1 MSKLGHITK
10 SYGNQLN
17 FAIAN
22 TNGDNIMNSILPPN
36 TIILN
41 SQVDKYNNDTNV
53 TSMFITDMEGTPA
66 RLTYTIVPGNG
77 LVAHN
82 DKVSLNVNN
91 NIFKT
96 NNNGKLSIN
105 LQNLID
111 NDTLII
117 KNNKIQ
123 INTNNLNLAT
133 SDSLGLMRIDNFT
146 LKIDNNNELYVATEN
161 LDRATNNTYG
171 ICKPDNK
178 TIKVLNNCGV
188 IGIPK
193 DAELTFVNNN
203 NYGICKP
210 DNDTIISKDG
220 VLSVVTDNLKHSTII
235 SKGVT
240 KIDNNTLKIL
250 DNGSIYVDVNNLPKS
265 SNATFGT
272 VKCDN
277 TSIVINNG
285 IASIKDFNDISS
297 TINSYSAILT
307 TLENKINEL
316 SSFVINNSFNKIS
329 PIHSLS
335 FRDATATLLNP
346 PKYLEEPVDMPIQ
359 FVTVNMNV
367 ITSCDFNV
375 SVDIINNISPAIEIY
390 QINYNDINTYDYQV
404 GKQQTFSSTN
414 KKQCK
419 MSIQFGCK
427 NYKNMNSTA
436 ENTTTQIKIKF
447 TDDSNIN
454 NFKQLNY
461 SIIRHNSFAIE
472 PDDYIATT
480 YQNDSDN
487 KEPRGLDNQVE
498 LIREIDNTKDNFT
511 SSPTY
516 NSTMMEFADQSSLYS
531 DGDDPFE
538 NIT

>member
-41 SQVDKYNNDTNV
+41 SQIDKYNNDTNV
-53 TSMFITDMEGTPA
+53 TSMFITDIEGTPV

-77 LVAHN
+77 LIAHN
-82 DKVSLNVNN
+82 DNVSLNVNN

-96 NNNGKLSIN
+96 NNKGKLSIN

-111 NDTLII
+111 KDTLII

-133 SDSLGLMRIDNFT
+133 SGSLGLIRIDNFT

-161 LDRATNNTYG
+161 LDKATNNTYG
-171 ICKPDNK
+171 VCKPDNK
-178 TIKVLNNCGV
+178 TIKVLNNCGK

-193 DAELTFVNNN
+193 NAELTFVSNN
-203 NYGICKP
+203 NYGVCKP

-235 SKGVT
+235 SRGVT

-250 DNGSIYVDVNNLPKS
+250 DNGSMYVDVNNLPQS
-265 SNATFGT
+265 SDVTFGT

-285 IASIKDFNDISS
+285 IASIKDFNDINS

-316 SSFVINNSFNKIS
+316 SSFITNNSFNKTS
-329 PIHSLS
+329 PIHNLS

-390 QINYNDINTYDYQV
+390 QINYNDINTYDYQT

-436 ENTTTQIKIKF
+436 ETTTTQIKIKF
-447 TDDSNIN
+447 TDDNNIN

-472 PDDYIATT
+472 SDDYIAIHQT
-480 YQNDSDN
+480 DSDN
-487 KEPRGLDNQVE
+487 KKPNGLNDQVE
-498 LIREIDNTKDNFT
+498 VINETDNTVDDFT
-511 SSPTY
+511 NTDEYGSMTMTF
-516 NSTMMEFADQSSLYS
+516 NSADSIYS
-531 DGDDPFE
+531 DGGDSFE

>member
-41 SQVDKYNNDTNV
+41 SQIDKYNNDTNV
-53 TSMFITDMEGTPA
+53 TSMFITDIEGTPV

-77 LVAHN
+77 LIAHN

-91 NIFKT
+91 NIFKA

-111 NDTLII
+111 KDTLII

-133 SDSLGLMRIDNFT
+133 SGSLGLIRIDNFT

-161 LDRATNNTYG
+161 LDKATNNTYG
-171 ICKPDNK
+171 VCKPDNK

-193 DAELTFVNNN
+193 DAELTFVSNN
-203 NYGICKP
+203 NYGVCKP

-220 VLSVVTDNLKHSTII
+220 VLSVVTDSLKHSTII

-250 DNGSIYVDVNNLPKS
+250 DNGSMYVDVNNLPQS
-265 SNATFGT
+265 SDVTFGT

-285 IASIKDFNDISS
+285 IASIKDFNNISS
-297 TINSYSAILT
+297 TITSYSTILT

-316 SSFVINNSFNKIS
+316 SSFITNNSVNKTS

-375 SVDIINNISPAIEIY
+375 SVDIINNIAPAIEIY

-436 ENTTTQIKIKF
+436 ETTTTQIKIKF

-472 PDDYIATT
+472 PDDYIVT
-480 YQNDSDN
+480 YQTDSDN
-487 KEPRGLDNQVE
+487 KKPQGLDNQAEV
-498 LIREIDNTKDNFT
+498 IAAYDNTTNIFDT
-511 SSPTY
+511 DSTY
-516 NSTMMEFADQSSLYS
+516 SDTIVIFGDDKAYS
-531 DGDDPFE
+531 DGDACFK
-538 NIT
+538 NI

>member
-10 SYGNQLN
+10 LYGNQLN

-41 SQVDKYNNDTNV
+41 SQIDKYNNDTNV
-53 TSMFITDMEGTPA
+53 TSMFITDIEGTPV

-77 LVAHN
+77 LIAHN

-91 NIFKT
+91 NIFKA

-111 NDTLII
+111 KDTLII

-133 SDSLGLMRIDNFT
+133 SGSLGLIRIDNFT

-161 LDRATNNTYG
+161 LDKATNNTYG
-171 ICKPDNK
+171 VCKPDNK

-193 DAELTFVNNN
+193 DAELTFVSNN
-203 NYGICKP
+203 NYGVCKP

-220 VLSVVTDNLKHSTII
+220 VLSVVTDSLKHSTII

-250 DNGSIYVDVNNLPKS
+250 DNGSMYVDVNNLPQS
-265 SNATFGT
+265 SDVTFGT

-285 IASIKDFNDISS
+285 IASIKDFNNISN

-316 SSFVINNSFNKIS
+316 SSFITNNSVNKTS

-375 SVDIINNISPAIEIY
+375 SVDIINNIAPAIEIY

-436 ENTTTQIKIKF
+436 ETTTTQIKIKF

-472 PDDYIATT
+472 PDDYIVT
-480 YQNDSDN
+480 YQTDSDN
-487 KEPRGLDNQVE
+487 KKPQGLDNQAEVTN
-498 LIREIDNTKDNFT
+498 EIDNSSDDFTNGYTYKRTK
-511 SSPTY
+511 
-516 NSTMMEFADQSSLYS
+516 MVFADDSPYS
-531 DGDDPFE
+531 TGDTCWDE
-538 NIT
+538 NL

>member
-41 SQVDKYNNDTNV
+41 SQIDKYNNDTNV
-53 TSMFITDMEGTPA
+53 TSMFITDIEGTPV

-77 LVAHN
+77 LIAHN

-96 NNNGKLSIN
+96 NNGKLSIN

-111 NDTLII
+111 KDTLII

-133 SDSLGLMRIDNFT
+133 SGSLGLIRIDNFT

-161 LDRATNNTYG
+161 LDKATNNTFG
-171 ICKPDNK
+171 VCKPDNK

-193 DAELTFVNNN
+193 DAELTFVSNN
-203 NYGICKP
+203 NYGVCKP

-250 DNGSIYVDVNNLPKS
+250 DNGSMYVDVNNLPQS
-265 SNATFGT
+265 SDVTFGT

-297 TINSYSAILT
+297 TINSYSTILT

-316 SSFVINNSFNKIS
+316 SSFITNNSVNKTS

-375 SVDIINNISPAIEIY
+375 SVDIINNIAPAIEIY

-436 ENTTTQIKIKF
+436 ETATTQIKIKF

-472 PDDYIATT
+472 PDDYIVT
-480 YQNDSDN
+480 YQTDSDN
-487 KEPRGLDNQVE
+487 KKPQGLDNQVE
-498 LIREIDNTKDNFT
+498 VIAAHDGTSDNFT
-511 SSPTY
+511 DTYKHMMMFSDDSPY
-516 NSTMMEFADQSSLYS
+516 ST
-531 DGDDPFE
+531 GDTCWIE
-538 NIT
+538 NL